1 MYCVNGLSSDLSV
14 YTHAHIKV
22 RSVMG
27 PQAYLLKANEEL
39 YQKTLMPLMEDILKY
54 VIVTILALK

>member
-1 MYCVNGLSSDLSV
+1 MSIVCVYV
-14 YTHAHIKV
+14 YMKV

-39 YQKTLMPLMEDILKY
+39 YQKTLMPLVEDILKY
-54 VIVTILALK
+54 ALLYLATF